1 MCSLFNSNFCLEKSI
16 TNLLQY
22 RNDLFLAVRCSSQ
35 PTWKLGTSIYSNT
48 VWDPDI
54 DEPIFQAVAQYTCPE
69 GYVFEIYQHPIPDP
83 DINFGLIVDETDV
96 LNVTCAPYGLWEPLE
111 VPPCI
116 RKSPISC

>member
-1 MCSLFNSNFCLEKSI
+1 MAFLDGDNFCKAFAPI
-16 TNLLQY
+16 QKTY
-22 RNDLFLAVRCSSQ
+22 IFLAVRCSSQ

-48 VWDPDI
+48 EWDPDI

>member
-1 MCSLFNSNFCLEKSI
+1 MFTDPIFSEGFD
-16 TNLLQY
+16 
-22 RNDLFLAVRCSSQ
+22 RNDLFFLAVRCSSQ

-48 VWDPDI
+48 VWDPDV
-54 DEPIFQAVAQYTCPE
+54 DEPIFQAVAQYSCPE

>member
-1 MCSLFNSNFCLEKSI
+1 MANFVRPFEKLGCRRCRFLTVI
-16 TNLLQY
+16 
-22 RNDLFLAVRCSSQ
+22 FLAVRCSSQ

-48 VWDPDI
+48 EWDPDI

-116 RKSPISC
+116 RKFPISC

>member
-1 MCSLFNSNFCLEKSI
+1 M
-16 TNLLQY
+16 
-22 RNDLFLAVRCSSQ
+22 RCSSQ

-48 VWDPDI
+48 EWDPDI

-83 DINFGLIVDETDV
+83 DINFGLIVEETDV

-116 RKSPISC
+116 RKFPISCWYPRVGNECRDLLINFRKNGGICF